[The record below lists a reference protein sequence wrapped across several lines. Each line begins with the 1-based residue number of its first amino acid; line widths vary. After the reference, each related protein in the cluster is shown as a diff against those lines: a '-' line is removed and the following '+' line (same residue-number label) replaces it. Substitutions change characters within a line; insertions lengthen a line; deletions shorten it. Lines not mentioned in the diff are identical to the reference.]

1 MVNIVLYQL
10 LYVKNVPC
18 GILILTTINVN
29 KIVYFYYQDSQISEQ
44 QNGSQDMFDSQES
57 QLQSP
62 ATCAGGAEN
71 KKLLQTIREFHNKQK
86 HNLQIREFIVSSI
99 LYYLYYLTVQ
109 ELKDIKNILADKGD
123 SRFIVE
129 NSLIEVHMYI

>member
-1 MVNIVLYQL
+1 
-10 LYVKNVPC
+10 
-18 GILILTTINVN
+18 
-29 KIVYFYYQDSQISEQ
+29 
-44 QNGSQDMFDSQES
+44 MFDSKE
-57 QLQSP
+57 SP
-62 ATCAGGAEN
+62 ATCAGCAEN
-71 KKLLQTIREFHNKQK
+71 KILLQTIREFQNKQK